1 MTLTEYILT
10 YTENDKIVVNL
21 FDYYDMVIRPLD
33 DKFKPYSYY
42 NNKLVLCFFKDH
54 QDVNPSMGWINDRHL
69 KGVKVCHC
77 FGCGRTANVVRL
89 HQIISSEYFDKE
101 LTEKESCL
109 ELAEMFKVPLDDF
122 NFLEDEDYEAKYQ
135 SNLKRIDKLQNRYSM
150 QEFRNSLLAIREQ
163 GVNLDKV
170 NSECVKMIATI
181 KQLYT

>member
-69 KGVKVCHC
+69 KGVKICHC

-135 SNLKRIDKLQNRYSM
+135 SNIKRIDKLQNRYSM
-150 QEFRNSLLAIREQ
+150 QEFRNSLLSIREQ

>member
-1 MTLTEYILT
+1 MTLTEFILT

-21 FDYYDMVIRPLD
+21 FDYYETVIRPLD
-33 DKFKPYSYY
+33 DKFKPHSYY

-54 QDVNPSMGWINDRHL
+54 QDVNPSMGWINDKRL

-122 NFLEDEDYEAKYQ
+122 DCLEDEDYEAKYQ
-135 SNLKRIDKLQNRYSM
+135 SNIKRIDKLQNRYSM
-150 QEFRNSLLAIREQ
+150 QEFKNGLLSIRKQ

>member
-122 NFLEDEDYEAKYQ
+122 NFLEDEDYEVKYQ
-135 SNLKRIDKLQNRYSM
+135 SNIKRIDKLQNRYSM
-150 QEFRNSLLAIREQ
+150 QEFKNSLLSIREQ